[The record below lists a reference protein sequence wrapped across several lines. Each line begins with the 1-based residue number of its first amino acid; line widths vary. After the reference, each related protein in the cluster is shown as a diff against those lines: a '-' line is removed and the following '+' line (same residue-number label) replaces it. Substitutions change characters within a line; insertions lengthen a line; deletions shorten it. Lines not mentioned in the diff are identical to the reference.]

1 MKIAIGQ
8 SASISKTITDKDVEA
23 FADIVGDHNPVH
35 LDEEYAKNTIF
46 GRKIVHGMFGASLIS
61 ATIGTKLPGNGT
73 IYLNQS
79 LSFKRP
85 VYINDTIEAIVTV
98 QNIVTKNEKLI
109 ITLDTICKDSN
120 DEAVIDGQATVLVQK

>member
-98 QNIVTKNEKLI
+98 QNIVTKN
-109 ITLDTICKDSN
+109 
-120 DEAVIDGQATVLVQK
+120 